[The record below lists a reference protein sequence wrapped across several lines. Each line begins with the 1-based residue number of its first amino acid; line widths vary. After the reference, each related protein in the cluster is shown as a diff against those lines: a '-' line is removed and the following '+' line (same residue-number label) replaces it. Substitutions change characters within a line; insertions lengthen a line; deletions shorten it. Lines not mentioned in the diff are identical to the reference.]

1 MLNPE
6 GDIEDIYREF
16 AENYPLKTD
25 DNGWDDFMHKM
36 QQAPVQKLPSPKG
49 GNGSS
54 IAEFIKKY
62 RYWLSAAATVVVIA
76 SVMVI
81 NSKKDKAGPPAAPGA
96 QVVNNIVPQPQPGK
110 EPVKEGQKLQQVVD
124 DNSPADK
131 KTGEA
136 VVPVPQPAQ
145 KTADA
150 TTAGSPR
157 QSEGLPKQPSAGEKA
172 LPKTQDVQSTV
183 DNKVNKVIEGKE
195 AGGQPSTDIQSPAA
209 EKDIKKTVAKNG
221 KQADKESAVFKART
235 PKITSEKT
243 LSPVAGST
251 EVSTKSAGDK
261 AANDDSKGS
270 VVKGAAQT
278 AGDKQQAVIGDSRKS
293 VMQDTALNAT
303 QTDTALADNKPK
315 EVIVPTIKDT
325 AAVITADAA
334 EKAAGSPNTA
344 IQPMVKVSTQAQK
357 YFYFGLAAGP
367 DYSTVKFQAIKH
379 TGFSI
384 GAVFGVYMGH
394 GISVESGLLYTAKK
408 YYSSG
413 SHFKPIY
420 IGPVDRPDFKSVNT
434 DGSFVE
440 IPLLLRVN
448 LANRKRYNFF
458 VSGGLSSYF
467 TTKEK
472 NEITF
477 HRQSGEEIRHRDS
490 DEPCNNIFSIF
501 HLSAGYELK
510 LNAKN
515 AFRFE
520 PYLKLPLSGI
530 GEGGL
535 PVTSSGIYINFTHS
549 FFK

>member
-25 DNGWDDFMHKM
+25 DTGWDDFMHKM

-54 IAEFIKKY
+54 VAEFFKKY

-76 SVMVI
+76 SVLVI
-81 NSKKDKAGPPAAPGA
+81 NSKKDKAGPPAAPGG
-96 QVVNNIVPQPQPGK
+96 QLVNNIVPQPQPGK
-110 EPVKEGQKLQQVVD
+110 AAEKAGQKLQQAVD
-124 DNSPADK
+124 ENSPADK
-131 KTGEA
+131 KAGEA

-145 KTADA
+145 RTADA
-150 TTAGSPR
+150 TNASSLK
-157 QSEGLPKQPSAGEKA
+157 QSKGLPKQPSAGGIA
-172 LPKTQDVQSTV
+172 SPKTQEAQNVV
-183 DNKVNKVIEGKE
+183 DNKVSKTVEDKE
-195 AGGQPSTDIQSPAA
+195 AQTQPSTGNQLPAA
-209 EKDIKKTVAKNG
+209 EKQVKKTVAKNG
-221 KQADKESAVFKART
+221 NHVDKGSTVFKGRN
-235 PKITSEKT
+235 PKVTSPINI
-243 LSPVAGST
+243 LPAAGST
-251 EVSTKSAGDK
+251 AAIPKAGADKDVVGDTKEPLVTGDDHK
-261 AANDDSKGS
+261 
-270 VVKGAAQT
+270 
-278 AGDKQQAVIGDSRKS
+278 AGDKQQTVAEASGKPVTP
-293 VMQDTALNAT
+293 DTV
-303 QTDTALADNKPK
+303 QTDTALADNTPK
-315 EVIVPTIKDT
+315 EVIAPTVKDT
-325 AAVITADAA
+325 AAAVKTDAA
-334 EKAAGSPNTA
+334 EKTPGSPGTV
-344 IQPMVKVSTQAQK
+344 IQPMVKVNTRAQK

-367 DYSTVKFQAIKH
+367 DYSTVKFQAIKN
-379 TGFSI
+379 TGFNI

-408 YYSSG
+408 YYSSAER
-413 SHFKPIY
+413 FKPTY

-434 DGSFVE
+434 DGSFLE

-448 LANRKRYNFF
+448 LATKKRYNFF

-467 TTKEK
+467 TSNEK

-477 HRQSGEEIRHRDS
+477 HRPSGEEIRHRDS
-490 DEPCNNIFSIF
+490 DERCENIFSIF

-530 GEGGL
+530 GEGAL